1 MPVADYIYCENC
13 EQLTRVDEIP
23 GDVIYMPDCKICG
36 AEGKDLIY
44 YSSQLYWLGDLLM
57 LINFIIKGADAN
69 VCS

>member
-23 GDVIYMPDCKICG
+23 GDIIYMPECMVCS

-44 YSSQLYWLGDLLM
+44 YAS
-57 LINFIIKGADAN
+57 
-69 VCS
+69 